1 MVAALGLIAICA
13 LTQQLPPRQVTEKL
27 VRGPV
32 CIDQVKPGLSS
43 FARVR
48 GHQQVTDVYL
58 LALARRHGA
67 RLLTF
72 DARLRLLDEVE
83 VLR

>member
-1 MVAALGLIAICA
+1 MANRNSDGCGAGPDCHCA
-13 LTQQLPPRQVTEKL
+13 LTQQLPPKQVTEKL

-58 LALARRHGA
+58 LALALSR
-67 RLLTF
+67 TF
-72 DARLRLLDEVE
+72 SPVRPLP
-83 VLR
+83 